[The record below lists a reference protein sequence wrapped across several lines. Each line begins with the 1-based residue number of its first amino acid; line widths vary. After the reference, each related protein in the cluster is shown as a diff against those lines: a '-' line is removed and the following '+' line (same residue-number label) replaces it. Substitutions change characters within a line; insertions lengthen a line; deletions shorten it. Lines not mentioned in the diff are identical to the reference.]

1 MVIWRNRLSGVA
13 TGDNKDNYFISE
25 SDDYKAQIV
34 TINTNDS
41 NSHSEKMNTF
51 AVNGANTY
59 EKW

>member
-25 SDDYKAQIV
+25 SDDYKALIV

-41 NSHSEKMNTF
+41 NSYSEKMNTF

>member
-1 MVIWRNRLSGVA
+1 MSGVA

-25 SDDYKAQIV
+25 SDDYKALIV

-41 NSHSEKMNTF
+41 NSYSEKMNTF